1 MILKITVEELKY
13 IYRTCYAYLP
23 TGDDSKEDMP
33 EYIRITAENGI
44 LTGEAVDGYKII
56 RFGVEGKFI
65 SENGVIL
72 DSGEIW
78 VPLIEVP
85 DETGDLLIKAR
96 LPENEPKGIKNK
108 RSILFEFSSGK
119 SLVEKVILRQKLT
132 NKIFEPKKHTREIL
146 FKPDILYNALAGFLT
161 TRTERPTIRLILGTD
176 EDGALLNDENVRI
189 ELMDG
194 DKQAVVMKAR
204 RVQVTKANE

>member
-1 MILKITVEELKY
+1 MILKLTVDELKY
-13 IYRTCYAYLP
+13 IYRTCYGYLP
-23 TGDDSKEDMP
+23 VGQDSKEDMP
-33 EYIRITAENGI
+33 EYIRVTAENGI

-56 RFGVEGKFI
+56 RFSVEGRFI

-78 VPLIEVP
+78 IPLIEVP

-96 LPENEPKGIKNK
+96 LPENDPKGVENK

-119 SLVEKVILRQKLT
+119 SLVEKVILRQKST
-132 NKIFEPKKHTREIL
+132 NKIFEPKKHTSEIL
-146 FKPDILYNALAGFLT
+146 FKPDILYTALTGFLT

-176 EDGALLNDENVRI
+176 ENGVLLNDEHVRI

-194 DKQAVVMKAR
+194 DKQAIVMKTR
-204 RVQVTKANE
+204 QVQVAKARK